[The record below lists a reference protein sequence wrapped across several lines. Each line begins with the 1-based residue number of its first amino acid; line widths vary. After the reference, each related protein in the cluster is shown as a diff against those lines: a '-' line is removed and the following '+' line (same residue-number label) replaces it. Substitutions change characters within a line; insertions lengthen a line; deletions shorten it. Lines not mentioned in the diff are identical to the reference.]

1 MTGPGLAGAPRR
13 LAVAATAAF
22 AACPGAIAQVSN
34 DSCTAAAVLPPGYAS
49 TPYSTTGATTDG
61 VATPICNFFSQ
72 SQIFNDIWFCWTATS
87 SDLVSVA
94 TCGSTFDTKIAVYP
108 GCTPGTCPDPD
119 SAIACNDDACGSS
132 SRLTF
137 AATAGESYMI
147 RLGAY
152 AAAGQGSG
160 TLAIASGAIAEAT
173 NPANGLRYVA
183 FATSTWTAAE
193 ATAQLLG
200 AHLVSIADAEENE
213 WIRANFGTING
224 VTQRIW
230 IGATDEGTEGQWRW
244 SDGTPLAFTNWNS
257 GEPNNAGN
265 AEHYAEMLGIQGTWN
280 DMPNSGGSFAHIG
293 VIKVGGT
300 TPSCPADI
308 DGDGVVGGLD
318 LTVVLG
324 AWGSSGSGD
333 IDGDGIVG
341 GLDLTFVLGAWGPC
355 R

>member
-1 MTGPGLAGAPRR
+1 MGEPSRSVAGVICMA
-13 LAVAATAAF
+13 AVAVGPAAM
-22 AACPGAIAQVSN
+22 AQVSN
-34 DSCTAAAVLPPGYAS
+34 DSCAAPTALPPGYAA

-61 VATPICNFFSQ
+61 SSTPVCLFFSQ
-72 SQIFNDIWFCWTATS
+72 AQIFNDIWFCWTATS
-87 SDLVSVA
+87 SDLVSVS
-94 TCGSTFDTKIAVYP
+94 TCGSTFDTKVAVYP
-108 GCTPGTCPDPD
+108 GCSVGTCPDPN

-137 AATAGESYMI
+137 AATAGQSYTI

-152 AAAGQGSG
+152 SATGQGSG
-160 TLAIASGAIAEAT
+160 TLTIASGAIVDAV
-173 NPANGLRYVA
+173 NPANGLRYIS
-183 FATSTWTAAE
+183 FATTTWTAAE

-200 AHLVSIADAEENE
+200 SHLVSIADANENE
-213 WIRANFGTING
+213 WIRATFGTFNG
-224 VTQRIW
+224 AAQRIW

-244 SDGTPLAFTNWNS
+244 SDGTPFGFTNWNS

-265 AEHYAEMLGIQGTWN
+265 TEHYAEMLGLQGTWN
-280 DMPNSGGSFAHIG
+280 DMPNAGGSFAHIG
-293 VIKVGGT
+293 IVRLG
-300 TPSCPADI
+300 PSQPACPADV

-324 AWGSSGSGD
+324 GWGASGAGD

-355 R
+355 G